1 MTEVNNGIHY
11 RQLLFTHF
19 LGKVNVL
26 TYLDMGGMHNKMLTY
41 NLCGL
46 DVPLNDQ
53 FNWFQGLGVGVLRD
67 CEQVSIC

>member
-1 MTEVNNGIHY
+1 MTEVNNGIHS
-11 RQLLFTHF
+11 RPLLFTHF

-26 TYLDMGGMHNKMLTY
+26 TNLDMGGMHDKMLTY

-53 FNWFQGLGVGVLRD
+53 FNWFQGFGGDAQGL
-67 CEQVSIC
+67 